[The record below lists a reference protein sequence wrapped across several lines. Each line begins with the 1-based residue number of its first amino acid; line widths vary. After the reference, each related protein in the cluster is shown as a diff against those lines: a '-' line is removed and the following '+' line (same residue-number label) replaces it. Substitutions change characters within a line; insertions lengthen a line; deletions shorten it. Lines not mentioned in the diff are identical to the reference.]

1 MTKRI
6 VISETEKERIKSLY
20 LSEDDTIYSRKLDL
34 DSWGDNEKKFTINDI
49 EYMLTGGIHD
59 KDDAKKWILHSNVVN
74 QRTGNVKTFSGERK
88 FVFYCGLNEL
98 YGYDGGF
105 MQGEKFKSSQ
115 YHDVDRLIKKLEEQL
130 C

>member
-1 MTKRI
+1 MPKRI
-6 VISETEKERIKSLY
+6 IISETEKNQIKSLY
-20 LSEDDTIYSRKLDL
+20 LSEDDTIYGRKLDL

-59 KDDAKKWILHSNVVN
+59 KNDAKKWILHSNVVN

-88 FVFYCGLNEL
+88 FVFYCGFNEL

-115 YHDVDRLIKKLEEQL
+115 YGDVKILIEKLKEQL